1 MYEPSGCLGQKQTR
15 DSNGIRGETRTR
27 LEEEEEE
34 EEETGVEVM
43 HAHLLRQNN
52 YRMMDA

>member
-34 EEETGVEVM
+34 EETGVEVM

>member
-27 LEEEEEE
+27 LEEEEEA
-34 EEETGVEVM
+34 GVEVM
-43 HAHLLRQNN
+43 HTHLLRQSN